1 MTRDRN
7 PAPQAQAQREPARQL
22 EIGKEAGQRIDNFL
36 LRVLGDVP
44 KSRVYRMLRTGEV
57 RVNGGRKK
65 PTYRLE
71 AGDRVRI
78 PPLAR
83 QAPRQEPFIG
93 DRVLEV
99 LAGAVIYEDDDLL
112 VLDKPAGLA
121 VHGGSG
127 LTFGVIEAMRRL
139 RGADLELAHRLDRDT
154 SGVLLLA
161 KRRSA
166 LRRVQSA
173 IRAGTMEK
181 SYRLIVHGQWPAGLS
196 RLRYPLK
203 KTVTASGERRVRVA
217 SDGKAS
223 LTEVEPL
230 ALGAQA
236 SLLAAT
242 LVTGRTHQIRVH
254 CAAAG
259 HPLVGDEKYA
269 GDELRQLAASR
280 GVERLCL
287 HARSVRL
294 PWLERLLESP
304 EPEDFR
310 RAWDSMR

>member
-1 MTRDRN
+1 
-7 PAPQAQAQREPARQL
+7 
-22 EIGKEAGQRIDNFL
+22 
-36 LRVLGDVP
+36 
-44 KSRVYRMLRTGEV
+44 MLRTGEV

-65 PTYRLE
+65 PTYRLS

-78 PPLAR
+78 PPLTR
-83 QAPRQEPFIG
+83 DAPRREPFIG
-93 DRVLEV
+93 DQVLEV
-99 LAGAVIYEDDDLL
+99 LAHAVIYEDEDLL

-127 LTFGVIEAMRRL
+127 VAFGVIEAMRRL
-139 RGADLELAHRLDRDT
+139 RGAELELAHRLDRDT

-173 IRAGTMEK
+173 IRAGAMEK
-181 SYRLIVHGQWPAGLS
+181 SYRLIVHGAWPAGLS
-196 RLRYPLK
+196 ELRYPLK
-203 KTVTASGERRVRVA
+203 KTVTGSGERRVRVA

-223 LTEVEPL
+223 LTLVEPL
-230 ALGAQA
+230 ARGPRA
-236 SLLAAT
+236 SLLAAR

-269 GDELRQLAASR
+269 DPDLRALAASC
-280 GVERLCL
+280 GIGRLCL

-294 PWLERLLESP
+294 PWLENALESP
-304 EPEDFR
+304 EPEDFLD
-310 RAWDSMR
+310 AWTALR